1 MKTPAQN
8 AWTTGLCDC
17 TEEPS
22 GCGFC
27 LYACCCTP
35 CAYGSNVALM
45 EPIVCCGGDCFGA
58 CATYFGIQYCTGMAC
73 ILHLMARGYLRNK
86 YGIPGTGCSDFMITW
101 CCTPCALC
109 QEQRELVIRGH
120 SKGGVVKGAQQAQL
134 PPTQQQMMFPAGP
147 ASAPSSVVAPGYPAA
162 PVSSTTYPAKQ

>member
-1 MKTPAQN
+1 MQTPAQN

-27 LYACCCTP
+27 LYAFFCQP
-35 CAYGSNVALM
+35 CAYGSNVELM
-45 EPIVCCGGDCFGA
+45 EPVVCCGGDCFGA
-58 CATYFGIQYCTGMAC
+58 TAAYCGMQFCTGCAC

-86 YGIPGTGCSDFMITW
+86 YGIPGNGFSDFMITW

-120 SKGGVVKGAQQAQL
+120 IKGGFANGRGQAQQ
-134 PPTQQQMMFPAGP
+134 PPKEQQM
-147 ASAPSSVVAPGYPAA
+147 VAPGYPAS
-162 PVSSTTYPAKQ
+162 VTSSTYPPKQ